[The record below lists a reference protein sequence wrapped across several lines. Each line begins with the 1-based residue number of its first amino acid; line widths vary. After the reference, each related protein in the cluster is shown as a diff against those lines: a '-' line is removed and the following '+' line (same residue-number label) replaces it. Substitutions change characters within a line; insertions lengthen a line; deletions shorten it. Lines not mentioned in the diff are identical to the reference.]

1 MSNQRVITV
10 FTSKGKKQKIT
21 TDATTW
27 GVLKPLVEEHYDL
40 NNLQATENIGKTT
53 LMHVDAVLPEAAFV
67 LFLRPIKTK
76 SGSDFD
82 TMSFV
87 DLRGALTAQDKLDLE
102 ETVGVN
108 WTRVKKQDIIN
119 QLNSRADAEV
129 EAEVEARVEKEVVV
143 EAEVEEESED
153 TFVAPTNLEL
163 IKEIENSLE
172 KICANSTEEE
182 ICERVSV
189 IQEELLGLKDVV
201 ETELYN
207 ESKEEEVETEEDR
220 LIREKAEEKAAAE
233 AAEDEALKNQY
244 KDLKGGF

>member
-1 MSNQRVITV
+1 
-10 FTSKGKKQKIT
+10 
-21 TDATTW
+21 
-27 GVLKPLVEEHYDL
+27 
-40 NNLQATENIGKTT
+40 
-53 LMHVDAVLPEAAFV
+53 
-67 LFLRPIKTK
+67 
-76 SGSDFD
+76 
-82 TMSFV
+82 
-87 DLRGALTAQDKLDLE
+87 
-102 ETVGVN
+102 
-108 WTRVKKQDIIN
+108 
-119 QLNSRADAEV
+119 
-129 EAEVEARVEKEVVV
+129 
-143 EAEVEEESED
+143 
-153 TFVAPTNLEL
+153 LEL